1 MRYPTLLALTV
12 ATAFALPAQAQ
23 QAAPAQPNTASATT
37 APAATASGQAAPAAQ
52 AAPATPAAT
61 TTIAAALPT
70 LPNHSALLRL
80 VRAAKLEALLSGPGP
95 YTLLAPTD
103 EAFGRLPPG
112 TMDAFLA
119 PANIASLTTILKNHI
134 INGAMTADQI
144 KAAITAGGGRATLTT
159 LSGQPIVATL
169 ENGNILLTDAVNN
182 KSYIDTPDLREAN
195 GVIHVTNGISLPK
208 LG

>member
-23 QAAPAQPNTASATT
+23 QAAPAQPNTAPATT
-37 APAATASGQAAPAAQ
+37 APAATAPGQTAPAAQ
-52 AAPATPAAT
+52 AAPAAT

-119 PANIASLTTILKNHI
+119 PANVASLTTILKNHI
-134 INGAMTADQI
+134 INGAMTSDQI

-182 KSYIDTPDLREAN
+182 KSYIDTPDLRETN

>member
-23 QAAPAQPNTASATT
+23 QAAPAQPNTAPATT
-37 APAATASGQAAPAAQ
+37 AATAPGQAAPATPAAQ
-52 AAPATPAAT
+52 AAPAAT

-119 PANIASLTTILKNHI
+119 PANVASLTTILKNHI
-134 INGAMTADQI
+134 INGAMTSDQI

-182 KSYIDTPDLREAN
+182 KSYIDTPDLRETN

>member
-12 ATAFALPAQAQ
+12 ATTFALPAQAQ
-23 QAAPAQPNTASATT
+23 QAAPAQPTTAPTTTAPATT
-37 APAATASGQAAPAAQ
+37 APTPAQ
-52 AAPATPAAT
+52 AAPAAT

-70 LPNHSALLRL
+70 LPTHSALLRL
-80 VRAAKLEALLSGPGP
+80 VRAAKLEPLLSGPGP

-119 PANIASLTTILKNHI
+119 PPNVASLTTILKNHI
-134 INGAMTADQI
+134 INGAMTSDQI

-169 ENGNILLTDAVNN
+169 ENGNILLTDSVNN
-182 KSYIDTPDLREAN
+182 KSYIDTPDLRETN

>member
-23 QAAPAQPNTASATT
+23 QAAPAQPNTAPATT
-37 APAATASGQAAPAAQ
+37 APAATAPGQTAPAAQ
-52 AAPATPAAT
+52 AAPAAT
-61 TTIAAALPT
+61 TTIATALPT
-70 LPNHSALLRL
+70 LPKHSALLRL

-119 PANIASLTTILKNHI
+119 PANVASLTTILKNHI
-134 INGAMTADQI
+134 INGAMTSDQI

-182 KSYIDTPDLREAN
+182 KSYIDTPDLRETN

>member
-23 QAAPAQPNTASATT
+23 QAAPAQPTT
-37 APAATASGQAAPAAQ
+37 APGTPAATAPAQTAP
-52 AAPATPAAT
+52 APATQAAPAAT

-70 LPNHSALLRL
+70 LPNHTALLRL
-80 VRAAKLEALLSGPGP
+80 VKAAKLESLLSGPGP

-103 EAFGRLPPG
+103 EAFSRLPPG

-119 PANIASLTTILKNHI
+119 PANVASLTTILKNHI
-134 INGAMTADQI
+134 INGAMTSDQI

-159 LSGQPIVATL
+159 LSGQPITATL

-182 KSYIDTPDLREAN
+182 KSYVDTPDLRETN
-195 GVIHVTNGISLPK
+195 GVIHITNGLSLPK
-208 LG
+208 VG

>member
-12 ATAFALPAQAQ
+12 TTAFALPAQAQ
-23 QAAPAQPNTASATT
+23 QAAPAQPTT
-37 APAATASGQAAPAAQ
+37 APATAAPAQTAPTQ
-52 AAPATPAAT
+52 AAPAAT

-80 VRAAKLEALLSGPGP
+80 VKAAKLEPLLSGPGP

-119 PANIASLTTILKNHI
+119 PANVASLTTILKNHI

-182 KSYIDTPDLREAN
+182 KSYIDTPDLRETN
-195 GVIHVTNGISLPK
+195 GVIHITNGISLPK